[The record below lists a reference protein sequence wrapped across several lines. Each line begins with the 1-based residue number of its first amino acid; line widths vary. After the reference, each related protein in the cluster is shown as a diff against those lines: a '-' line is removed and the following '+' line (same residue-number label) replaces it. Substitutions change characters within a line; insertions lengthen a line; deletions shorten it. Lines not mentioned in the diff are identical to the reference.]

1 MEFVKGMLRN
11 AKMEFVEEGQVI
23 AEQQQDIKYMV
34 VLLEGKIGVEGTP
47 EDTYAKG
54 ERTLSPLEQEAL

>member
-1 MEFVKGMLRN
+1 MKGVLRN

-47 EDTYAKG
+47 KEADGKAEK
-54 ERTLSPLEQEAL
+54 TLSPQEQEAL